1 MRTTYFLHF
10 KFEMSGEDIYDISE
24 DKNELSLSSLYISEV
39 GNIHIYF
46 RNFSYMS

>member
-10 KFEMSGEDIYDISE
+10 KFEMSGEDIYISE
-24 DKNELSLSSLYISEV
+24 DKNELSPSSLDISEV
-39 GNIHIYF
+39 GNINIYF